1 MRLIRKAL
9 NFLAIA
15 LLLAVYP
22 TQTVY
27 AAFTMVTCDV
37 NTGAVTNGSLFDAQ
51 QISDQATCGKIT
63 VKNLFSGIACNY
75 FTIINE
81 IFTKFYC
88 ALQIGMMDI
97 ITASIVIFIAIYG
110 ARLMMGMQKT
120 NSGAG
125 IAALIKIGFIC
136 LFITQGAMGVGLIL
150 GFFFGLIIQTV
161 SWAVNAIQCKTLIC
175 PTAFNEGETIAG
187 IFKGVDDKLDAVITG
202 VNTGT
207 SSIAG
212 LFANEAV
219 FIALLFALL
228 LIAWPIFFL
237 AWSLITTTVMLFIR
251 SLVTFMLSITAIAF
265 LVAISPIFLSFMLF
279 DSTKILFDNWLN
291 FLVSYSLQPLI
302 IFSVFSLWLMVC
314 SDFVGFA
321 GQLSNVM
328 TIIPN
333 NTKDKASVLTKTDM
347 LMFCPIIPG
356 VPPTSS
362 FTAADFAGIIPQVNL
377 IIDILNTRGPGIA
390 CAGGKTA
397 KQIADFNATW
407 QDPNGPNVPKIDLVE
422 PNVALHDPILIE
434 FLVYNFLEI
443 IVIGY
448 TFLQLINM
456 TPQITRAM
464 SKSQAVAPL
473 GFGFDGSASN
483 YLRRA
488 TSRGRDTVSKFT
500 DKPIDD
506 ITTNL
511 KKMTTTR
518 AR

>member
-136 LFITQGAMGVGLIL
+136 LFTTQGAMGVGLIL

-347 LMFCPIIPG
+347 LMFCPFTRAA
-356 VPPTSS
+356 PPPSG
-362 FTAADFAGIIPQVNL
+362 FTAADFAGIIPQVDV
-377 IIDILNTRGPGIA
+377 IVSILNTSGPGIG
-390 CAGGKTA
+390 CVGGGSAKDLAALRDKTW
-397 KQIADFNATW
+397 D
-407 QDPNGPNVPKIDLVE
+407 DPSLGPKIELVE
-422 PNVALHDPILIE
+422 PNVALHSPILIE

-448 TFLQLINM
+448 TFLQLIKM

-506 ITTNL
+506 ITANL